1 MLVLTRKKNEAI
13 YVADNVEIRVL
24 EIRGGRVRLGIQAPR
39 EIPVTRSELL
49 AIPNTAPARHAAEPE
64 DGGPIGC
71 EVAIVEFMPAVPSMP
86 RRPR

>member
-13 YVADNVEIRVL
+13 RVADNVEIRVL
-24 EIRGGRVRLGIQAPR
+24 DVRRGRVRLGIQAPR

-49 AIPNTAPARHAAEPE
+49 AVSTAVGEGHAAVPE
-64 DGGPIGC
+64 DGGPTDR
-71 EVAIVEFMPAVPSMP
+71 EMAIVEFMPVVPSMP